1 MKVDKS
7 FASINNPNCNQQAQ
21 FMLRN
26 QTYLHNLKDLAHEP
40 GKDKLQESSH
50 ENDFIFEKT
59 SDDQIEQLVQQNH
72 CLQQALEE
80 ADDKL
85 KETQAQLAQAGKLAT
100 LGTLG
105 AEVAHELN
113 NPLTVVS
120 AEADEIIEALG
131 NGNFDREFAAISAK
145 NIKKY
150 AERMRVIID
159 HIGRYSRDDKN
170 SAWERVNI
178 NRPIN
183 DSLILLKSQ
192 LADSGISIE
201 LTLNENLP
209 AMWGHTNK
217 LESIFQNLLTNAA
230 DAFGCIKDG
239 RTKKLLIS
247 SSLENTNRI
256 LVKIKDNAGGMSK
269 EIKSNIFESFF
280 TTKAAG
286 KGTGLGLAIV
296 QNLVKEHRGII
307 HVDSQEGRG
316 TEFTLNFPLERRI
329 THIEK

>member
-1 MKVDKS
+1 
-7 FASINNPNCNQQAQ
+7 
-21 FMLRN
+21 MLRT
-26 QTYLHNLKDLAHEP
+26 QSYLHNLKNLAPEP
-40 GKDKLQESSH
+40 TEKNLQESSH
-50 ENDFIFEKT
+50 ENAFLFKKT
-59 SDDQIEQLVQQNH
+59 PDNQIEQLIHQKQS
-72 CLQQALEE
+72 LQQALKKTNY
-80 ADDKL
+80 KL

-100 LGTLG
+100 LGTMG
-105 AEVAHELN
+105 AEIAHELN

-120 AEADEIIEALG
+120 AEADEIIEALA
-131 NGNFDREFAAISAK
+131 NGSFDKEFAAISAK

-150 AERMRVIID
+150 AERMRIIID
-159 HIGRYSRDDKN
+159 HIRRYSRDDKN

-201 LTLNENLP
+201 LSLDENL
-209 AMWGHTNK
+209 AEMWGQTNK
-217 LESIFQNLLTNAA
+217 LESIFQNLITNAA
-230 DAFGCIKDG
+230 DAFDSVNDG
-239 RTKKLLIS
+239 RDKRLQIS
-247 SSLENTNRI
+247 SSMGNTNRI
-256 LVKIKDNAGGMSK
+256 LVKISDNAGGMPK
-269 EIKSNIFESFF
+269 EVKSNIFKSFF

-316 TEFTLNFPLERRI
+316 TKFTMNFPLERRI
-329 THIEK
+329 THTEK

>member
-1 MKVDKS
+1 
-7 FASINNPNCNQQAQ
+7 
-21 FMLRN
+21 MLRN

-40 GKDKLQESSH
+40 GEAKLQESSH
-50 ENDFIFEKT
+50 KNDLIFEKT
-59 SDDQIEQLVQQNH
+59 SDDQIEQLIQQNH

-131 NGNFDREFAAISAK
+131 NGSFDKEFADISAK
-145 NIKKY
+145 NIKKC

-159 HIGRYSRDDKN
+159 HIRRYSRDDKN
-170 SAWERVNI
+170 SVWEKVTI

-183 DSLILLKSQ
+183 DSLILLRSQ

-201 LTLNENLP
+201 LSLDENLP
-209 AMWGHTNK
+209 EMWGQINK
-217 LESIFQNLLTNAA
+217 LESIFQNLITNAA
-230 DAFGCIKDG
+230 DAFDSVNDG
-239 RTKKLLIS
+239 REKRLQIS
-247 SSLENTNRI
+247 SSMVNTNRI
-256 LVKIKDNAGGMSK
+256 LVKITDNAGGMSK
-269 EIKSNIFESFF
+269 EVKSKIFKSFF
-280 TTKAAG
+280 TTKVAG

-307 HVDSQEGRG
+307 HVDSVDGRG
-316 TEFTLNFPLERRI
+316 TEFELNFPLEKRLN
-329 THIEK
+329 HNAK

>member
-1 MKVDKS
+1 LKVDKLLHLQT
-7 FASINNPNCNQQAQ
+7 NPNFYQQAQ
-21 FMLRN
+21 IMIRN
-26 QTYLHNLKDLAHEP
+26 QSYLHNLKDLAHEP
-40 GKDKLQESSH
+40 GEEKLQESSH
-50 ENDFIFEKT
+50 ENALIFEKI
-59 SDDQIEQLVQQNH
+59 SDDHIEQIIQQN
-72 CLQQALEE
+72 QSMRQALEE

-105 AEVAHELN
+105 AEIAHELN

-131 NGNFDREFAAISAK
+131 NGSFDKEFADISAK

-159 HIGRYSRDDKN
+159 HIRRYSRDDKN
-170 SAWERVNI
+170 SVWEKVNI

-183 DSLILLKSQ
+183 DSLILLRSQ

-201 LTLNENLP
+201 LSLDENLP
-209 AMWGHTNK
+209 EIWGQINK
-217 LESIFQNLLTNAA
+217 LESIFQNLITNAA
-230 DAFGCIKDG
+230 DAFHSVNDG
-239 RTKKLLIS
+239 RDKKLRIS
-247 SSLENTNRI
+247 TSMANTNRI
-256 LVKIKDNAGGMSK
+256 LVKITDNACGMSEEVK
-269 EIKSNIFESFF
+269 AKIFKSFF
-280 TTKAAG
+280 TTKVAG

-307 HVDSQEGRG
+307 HVDSQDGRG
-316 TEFTLNFPLERRI
+316 TEFELNFPVERRLN
-329 THIEK
+329 HNAK

>member
-1 MKVDKS
+1 MKVDKLLHLQT
-7 FASINNPNCNQQAQ
+7 NPNFYQEAQ
-21 FMLRN
+21 IMKRN
-26 QTYLHNLKDLAHEP
+26 QSYLHNLKDLAHEP
-40 GKDKLQESSH
+40 GEEKLQEPLD
-50 ENDFIFEKT
+50 ENALIFEKI
-59 SDDQIEQLVQQNH
+59 SDDHIEQLIQQNQSMH
-72 CLQQALEE
+72 QALEE
-80 ADDKL
+80 AANKL

-131 NGNFDREFAAISAK
+131 NGSFEKELADISAK

-159 HIGRYSRDDKN
+159 HIRRYSRDDKN
-170 SAWERVNI
+170 SVWEKVTI

-183 DSLILLKSQ
+183 DSLILLRSQ

-201 LTLNENLP
+201 LSLDENLP
-209 AMWGHTNK
+209 EIWGQINK
-217 LESIFQNLLTNAA
+217 LESIFQNLITNAA
-230 DAFGCIKDG
+230 DAFDSVNDG
-239 RTKKLLIS
+239 RDKRLQIS
-247 SSLENTNRI
+247 SSMENTNRI
-256 LVKIKDNAGGMSK
+256 LVKITDNAGGMSK
-269 EIKSNIFESFF
+269 EVKSKIFKSFF
-280 TTKAAG
+280 TTKVAG

-307 HVDSQEGRG
+307 HVDSVDGRG
-316 TEFTLNFPLERRI
+316 TEFELNFPLEKRLN
-329 THIEK
+329 HNVK

>member
-1 MKVDKS
+1 
-7 FASINNPNCNQQAQ
+7 
-21 FMLRN
+21 MLRN
-26 QTYLHNLKDLAHEP
+26 QTYLHNLKDPAHEH
-40 GKDKLQESSH
+40 GEENLQEFSH
-50 ENDFIFEKT
+50 ENAFIFEKT
-59 SDDQIEQLVQQNH
+59 SDNRIEQLTQQNKS
-72 CLQQALEE
+72 LQQAVKE

-105 AEVAHELN
+105 AEIAHELN

-120 AEADEIIEALG
+120 AEADELIEALG
-131 NGNFDREFAAISAK
+131 NGSLDKEFAAISAK

-159 HIGRYSRDDKN
+159 HIRRYSRDDKN
-170 SAWERVNI
+170 SAWERVHI
-178 NRPIN
+178 NSPIN

-201 LTLNENLP
+201 LSLDENLP
-209 AMWGHTNK
+209 EMWGHINK

-230 DAFGCIKDG
+230 DAFNSVKDN
-239 RTKKLLIS
+239 RPKKLLIS
-247 SSLENTNRI
+247 SSLENRNRI

-269 EIKSNIFESFF
+269 VVKSNIFKSFF
-280 TTKAAG
+280 TTKAVG

-307 HVDSQEGRG
+307 HVASQEGRG

-329 THIEK
+329 THTENRG

>member
-1 MKVDKS
+1 
-7 FASINNPNCNQQAQ
+7 
-21 FMLRN
+21 MLRN
-26 QTYLHNLKDLAHEP
+26 QTYLHNLKDLAYEP
-40 GKDKLQESSH
+40 GEAKLQESSH
-50 ENDFIFEKT
+50 ENDLIFEKT
-59 SDDQIEQLVQQNH
+59 SDDQIEQLIQQNH

-131 NGNFDREFAAISAK
+131 NGNFDKEFAAISAK

-159 HIGRYSRDDKN
+159 HIRSYSRDDKN

-183 DSLILLKSQ
+183 DS
-192 LADSGISIE
+192 
-201 LTLNENLP
+201 
-209 AMWGHTNK
+209 
-217 LESIFQNLLTNAA
+217 
-230 DAFGCIKDG
+230 
-239 RTKKLLIS
+239 
-247 SSLENTNRI
+247 
-256 LVKIKDNAGGMSK
+256 
-269 EIKSNIFESFF
+269 
-280 TTKAAG
+280 
-286 KGTGLGLAIV
+286 
-296 QNLVKEHRGII
+296 
-307 HVDSQEGRG
+307 
-316 TEFTLNFPLERRI
+316 
-329 THIEK
+329 